1 MNRLLALAFA
11 LLAAAPAGAAD
22 MPRIGVLSFTQV
34 TPAMQQALRQGLRE
48 HGYEEKRNILV
59 EWRTAGGQIERAR
72 AAAKELVGLKVNVIV
87 AMLTPAV
94 QASKDA
100 TGTIPIVMAPAGDP
114 LATGFAKTL
123 ARPGG
128 NITGIAGQGAAIS
141 GKRISLMRELVPGLK
156 AFGVLTNS
164 LDPFAKPFVSEHRL
178 VAERAGLR
186 LHIADARRPED
197 VDAALASLAREG
209 VGAVVV
215 QGVLTGQG
223 WQVGPLAAKHRLP
236 SVSNLKQ
243 FVDSGGMLSYG
254 ANFDGIYRRAASY
267 VDRLLKGA
275 KAAEIPIELPTEFE
289 LIVNLRAAR
298 AVGRVVPPAILVRAD
313 QVIE

>member
-1 MNRLLALAFA
+1 MIRSLLAGLLLAL
-11 LLAAAPAGAAD
+11 PAYGAEL
-22 MPRIGVLSFTQV
+22 PRIGVLSFTQV
-34 TPAMQQALRQGLRE
+34 TPAMQDALRAGLRE
-48 HGYEEKRNILV
+48 HGYVEKRNILI
-59 EWRTAGGQIERAR
+59 EWRGAGGQVERAR
-72 AAAKELVGLKVNVIV
+72 SAARELVALKVDVIV

-100 TGTIPIVMAPAGDP
+100 TRTIPIVMAPAGDP
-114 LATGFAKTL
+114 LATGFVQTL

-164 LDPFAKPFVSEHRL
+164 ADPFAKPFVGEHRL
-178 VAERAGLR
+178 VAEQAGLR
-186 LHIADARRPED
+186 LHIADARRPEE

-215 QGVLTGQG
+215 QGVLTGQP
-223 WQVGPLAAKHRLP
+223 WQVGALAAKHRLP
-236 SVSNLKQ
+236 SVSNLRQ
-243 FVDSGGMLSYG
+243 FVDSGGMVSYG
-254 ANFDGIYRRAASY
+254 ASFTGIYRRAASY
-267 VDRLLKGA
+267 VERLLKGA
-275 KAAEIPIELPTEFE
+275 KAAELPVELPTQFE
-289 LIVNLRAAR
+289 LIINLKAAR
-298 AVGRVVPPAILVRAD
+298 AIGRPIPQSILVRAD

>member
-1 MNRLLALAFA
+1 MIRFLVLAMWLAV
-11 LLAAAPAGAAD
+11 PAYGAD
-22 MPRIGVLSFTQV
+22 LPRVGVLSFTQV
-34 TPAMQQALRQGLRE
+34 TPAMQKALLAGLRE
-48 HGYEEKRNILV
+48 HGYVDKRDILV
-59 EWRTAGGQIERAR
+59 EWRGAGGRVEQAR
-72 AAAKELVGLKVNVIV
+72 SAARELVALKVDVIV

-100 TGTIPIVMAPAGDP
+100 TRSIPIVMAPAGDP
-114 LATGFAKTL
+114 LATGFVKTL

-141 GKRISLMRELVPGLK
+141 GKRISLLRELVPGLK
-156 AFGVLTNS
+156 AFGLLTNS
-164 LDPFAKPFVSEHRL
+164 ADPFARPFVSEHRL
-178 VAERAGLR
+178 VAEQAGLR
-186 LHIADARRPED
+186 LHIADARRPEE

-223 WQVGPLAAKHRLP
+223 WQVGPLAVKHRLP

-243 FVDSGGMLSYG
+243 FVDAGGMVSYG
-254 ANFDGIYRRAASY
+254 ANFAGIYRRAASY

-275 KAAEIPIELPTEFE
+275 KAAELPVELPTEFE
-289 LIVNLRAAR
+289 LVVNLKVAR
-298 AVGRVVPPAILVRAD
+298 AMGRAIPPAILVRAD